1 MRDGSWGLLMT
12 QDARRVELY
21 DLIQDRAQDDNL
33 AVEHAERVATM
44 AEAIR
49 AWKATLPLSPE
60 PPVAVPR
67 PTPAKRPTPDRARA
81 FTRWDTDKD
90 GVLTLEEYRTGL
102 TNPTNAENRFKN
114 FDKDGDGKL
123 THDEFVTPEPR

>member
-1 MRDGSWGLLMT
+1 MSVSQVAVGSLDSYWMAERWAPVGSWMT
-12 QDARRVELY
+12 
-21 DLIQDRAQDDNL
+21 
-33 AVEHAERVATM
+33 
-44 AEAIR
+44 
-49 AWKATLPLSPE
+49 
-60 PPVAVPR
+60 
-67 PTPAKRPTPDRARA
+67 AKRPTPDRARA

-123 THDEFVTPEPR
+123 TRVEFVTPGPR